1 MNAHWSPEKLT
12 QLNEIYGKAYPEDVL
27 EWAFQ
32 TFGSAV
38 SLATGF
44 GPEGVVLMHM
54 LSRITPEMPVFYL
67 DTDLF
72 FPETY
77 ALRDQLQEKLGLTFL
92 RVTTQT
98 SLNEQ
103 AQTYGDELWAENPNL
118 CCQIRKVAPL
128 RQYLA
133 TQQAWVTAIRR
144 SQTLQRANAQVI
156 EWDRANGLVK
166 LNPLAFWSHD
176 DVWMY
181 IQINDLP
188 TNTLHE
194 QGYKSIGCFP
204 CTRAVLAGEDARAG
218 RWAGRQK
225 VECGI
230 HLQPETKDQ
239 G

>member
-1 MNAHWSPEKLT
+1 MNTHWTPEKLT
-12 QLNEIYGKAYPEDVL
+12 QLNEIYGNAYPEDVL
-27 EWAFQ
+27 AWAFQ
-32 TFGSAV
+32 TFGSTV

-54 LSRITPEMPVFYL
+54 LSRVTPQMPIFYL

-98 SLNEQ
+98 SLSAQ

-128 RQYLA
+128 RQYLS

-166 LNPLAFWSHD
+166 LNPLAFWSFD

-188 TNTLHE
+188 TNALHE

-204 CTRAVLAGEDARAG
+204 CTRAVLAGEDERAG

-230 HLQPETKDQ
+230 HLQPGATSD
-239 G
+239 